1 MSVEHSTLS
10 RLGQIAILA
19 FVAACGSEP
28 ECEEAAMQCDGD
40 VLQECGADGWEDL
53 EDCAANGQMCHEEMG
68 HCMDMSDTDDS
79 GMSM

>member
-1 MSVEHSTLS
+1 MTHQQCKSNRMIFLTALLV
-10 RLGQIAILA
+10 
-19 FVAACGSEP
+19 VAACGSEP
-28 ECEEAAMQCDGD
+28 ECEEAALQCEGD

>member
-1 MSVEHSTLS
+1 MSHQQYKSSRTSLLFTL
-10 RLGQIAILA
+10 LFA
-19 FVAACGSEP
+19 VACGSES
-28 ECEEAAMQCDGD
+28 ECEEAALQCEGD